1 VIEDEKYS
9 QVMIG
14 EAASRS
20 GIFNRI
26 NSTVELAKFLACFE
40 KLRDAEKDPEAWREE
55 YERRQNTGERF
66 DYFSRALGAW
76 DCTRA
81 QWTFRNPIDS
91 KEQFRLHGNN
101 AWREEYRKKQAAGV
115 LYEKLNLSQYRDFW
129 VPGRYNFFSNKERY
143 REVKQPQNE
152 YSSTPHAKERALYWS
167 QRAEG
172 TNEVWQVAQGDE
184 CFADIAVDQE
194 PQWQIACQYR
204 VKPKTVTY
212 YFCLMKFNSCGLY
225 EAKVFSSVEHAQNY
239 EHAHQC
245 TIIGDIESREVEVG

>member
-1 VIEDEKYS
+1 MTLDELN
-9 QVMIG
+9 
-14 EAASRS
+14 ASGFFS
-20 GIFNRI
+20 KDYTNPQHLIVKALEKTIIHELTVSHDNKF
-26 NSTVELAKFLACFE
+26 STVTLTVERLVWPPKE
-40 KLRDAEKDPEAWREE
+40 NPE
-55 YERRQNTGERF
+55 
-66 DYFSRALGAW
+66 
-76 DCTRA
+76 
-81 QWTFRNPIDS
+81 
-91 KEQFRLHGNN
+91 

-115 LYEKLNLSQYRDFW
+115 KFDSMSPNGKWHKGDNWSFADT
-129 VPGRYNFFSNKERY
+129 KECY
-143 REVKQPQNE
+143 REVPQP
-152 YSSTPHAKERALYWS
+152 TIPHAKERALYWS
-167 QRAEG
+167 QRAAG